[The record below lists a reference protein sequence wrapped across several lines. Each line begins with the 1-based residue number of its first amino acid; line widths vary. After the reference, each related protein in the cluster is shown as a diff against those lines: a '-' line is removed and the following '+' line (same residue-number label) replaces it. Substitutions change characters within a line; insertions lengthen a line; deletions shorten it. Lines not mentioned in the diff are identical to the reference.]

1 MKKLLAFVLAAAMSL
16 SLAACGG
23 STTTSSAP
31 ASGAASGSAAPAS
44 AAAGKYKVG
53 ILAPAVTHGWVAAV
67 AYHAEARCKELADK
81 VDYKLYTSNNADEM
95 TSQLDDLMTWGAKA
109 VVAFPQWEG
118 MEVPIKKAVDAGITV
133 VNFDIAINV
142 DGVYRVSGDNEGMG
156 VEGAKYIVD
165 KIGKT
170 GNVVILDVPTSGSV
184 AELRKKGFTET
195 VAKLAPELKL
205 STYATKFT
213 REDGL
218 KDFAD
223 ILTKNPKIDAVYSM
237 DDETSIGALQAIK
250 EAGRTDIKV
259 ITGGGGAQEYF
270 NMMPQNEN
278 IWIESALYSPAMVR
292 DAVDV
297 AVNVLD
303 GKTEEKVKIIPTT
316 IVDRTNCAKFKDDKS
331 PY

>member
-1 MKKLLAFVLAAAMSL
+1 M
-16 SLAACGG
+16 
-23 STTTSSAP
+23 
-31 ASGAASGSAAPAS
+31 
-44 AAAGKYKVG
+44 
-53 ILAPAVTHGWVAAV
+53 
-67 AYHAEARCKELADK
+67 
-81 VDYKLYTSNNADEM
+81 
-95 TSQLDDLMTWGAKA
+95 
-109 VVAFPQWEG
+109 
-118 MEVPIKKAVDAGITV
+118 
-133 VNFDIAINV
+133 
-142 DGVYRVSGDNEGMG
+142 
-156 VEGAKYIVD
+156 
-165 KIGKT
+165 
-170 GNVVILDVPTSGSV
+170 

>member
-1 MKKLLAFVLAAAMSL
+1 MKKLLAFILAAAMSL

-31 ASGAASGSAAPAS
+31 ASGAAPASS
-44 AAAGKYKVG
+44 AAADKYKVG

-109 VVAFPQWEG
+109 IVAFPQCEG
-118 MEVPIKKAVDAGITV
+118 MEVPIKKAVDAGITI

-195 VAKLAPELKL
+195 VAKLAPDLKL

-316 IVDRTNCAKFKDDKS
+316 IVDRDNCAQFKDDKS